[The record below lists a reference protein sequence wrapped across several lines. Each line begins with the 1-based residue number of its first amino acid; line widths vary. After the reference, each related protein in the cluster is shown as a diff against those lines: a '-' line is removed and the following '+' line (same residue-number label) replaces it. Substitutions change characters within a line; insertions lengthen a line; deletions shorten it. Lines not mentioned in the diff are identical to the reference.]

1 MPLPSDYKLP
11 TLALLLLIVLPSL
24 DFERLRASFLSP
36 LFPPYKES
44 GLALKPHYCLLPLRH
59 RVQKPYRLCAHRVL
73 EYYPPPP
80 FARIPFPL
88 PTPNMAAERSDEKGV
103 VDSSTEEQRSSLE
116 LVNAS
121 GHRQELE
128 RNYSLLSICALAI
141 TTGNTWIAQ
150 GGSVATA
157 LYNGGPSGVI
167 YEFIAVSVCYWMVA
181 ASIAELA
188 SGMPSAGGG
197 MLIIITLPG

>member
-1 MPLPSDYKLP
+1 M
-11 TLALLLLIVLPSL
+11 T
-24 DFERLRASFLSP
+24 ESP
-36 LFPPYKES
+36 GK
-44 GLALKPHYCLLPLRH
+44 
-59 RVQKPYRLCAHRVL
+59 
-73 EYYPPPP
+73 
-80 FARIPFPL
+80 
-88 PTPNMAAERSDEKGV
+88 TGV
-103 VDSSTEEQRSSLE
+103 VDSTKEDQQSQSD

-121 GHRQELE
+121 GHRQELP

-167 YEFIAVSVCYWMVA
+167 YEFMAVSVCYWMVA

-197 MLIIITLPG
+197 MCIALAVLLKLT

>member
-1 MPLPSDYKLP
+1 MTLLALLPAVSPSTCATGHNFITTTFFDLP
-11 TLALLLLIVLPSL
+11 TLASTMT
-24 DFERLRASFLSP
+24 ESP
-36 LFPPYKES
+36 GK
-44 GLALKPHYCLLPLRH
+44 
-59 RVQKPYRLCAHRVL
+59 
-73 EYYPPPP
+73 
-80 FARIPFPL
+80 
-88 PTPNMAAERSDEKGV
+88 TGV
-103 VDSSTEEQRSSLE
+103 VDSTKEDQQSQSD

-121 GHRQELE
+121 GHRQELP

-167 YEFIAVSVCYWMVA
+167 YEFMAVSVCYWMVA

-197 MLIIITLPG
+197 MCIALAVLLKLT

>member
-1 MPLPSDYKLP
+1 
-11 TLALLLLIVLPSL
+11 
-24 DFERLRASFLSP
+24 
-36 LFPPYKES
+36 
-44 GLALKPHYCLLPLRH
+44 
-59 RVQKPYRLCAHRVL
+59 
-73 EYYPPPP
+73 
-80 FARIPFPL
+80 
-88 PTPNMAAERSDEKGV
+88 MATEHPEKTGV
-103 VDSSTEEQRSSLE
+103 VDSASTEEQRSSME

-121 GHRQELE
+121 GHRQELQ

-150 GGSVATA
+150 GGSVAVA

-167 YEFIAVSVCYWMVA
+167 YEFIAVSLCYWMVA

-197 MLIIITLPG
+197 LLPRSASFIASY

>member
-1 MPLPSDYKLP
+1 MRAPRSRILPPL
-11 TLALLLLIVLPSL
+11 
-24 DFERLRASFLSP
+24 
-36 LFPPYKES
+36 
-44 GLALKPHYCLLPLRH
+44 
-59 RVQKPYRLCAHRVL
+59 
-73 EYYPPPP
+73 
-80 FARIPFPL
+80 ARIPFPL

-197 MLIIITLPG
+197 MLNIITLPG